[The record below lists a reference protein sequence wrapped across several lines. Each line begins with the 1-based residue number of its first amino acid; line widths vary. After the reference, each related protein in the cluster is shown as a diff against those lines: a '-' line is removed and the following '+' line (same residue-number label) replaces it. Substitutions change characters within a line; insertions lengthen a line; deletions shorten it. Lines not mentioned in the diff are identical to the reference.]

1 MSKEICCGGA
11 IVLCW
16 VVSVS
21 SLKFA
26 MLFSWGDSPF
36 LIVGFFVPP
45 RNTGTARLAILNQ
58 KTTRNWYKFWRAD
71 SDPKIQKSSETAAN
85 KRTAGGRTNQR

>member
-1 MSKEICCGGA
+1 MSKEICYDDGA
-11 IVLCW
+11 IVV

-26 MLFSWGDSPF
+26 MLFSWFLLGRGSPF

-45 RNTGTARLAILNQ
+45 KNKGTARLVILNQ
-58 KTTRNWYKFWRAD
+58 KTTRN
-71 SDPKIQKSSETAAN
+71 
-85 KRTAGGRTNQR
+85 

>member
-1 MSKEICCGGA
+1 MSKEICYDEGA
-11 IVLCW
+11 IVV

-26 MLFSWGDSPF
+26 MLFSWLFVGGGSPF

-45 RNTGTARLAILNQ
+45 KKHGNG
-58 KTTRNWYKFWRAD
+58 
-71 SDPKIQKSSETAAN
+71 
-85 KRTAGGRTNQR
+85 